1 VRIRST
7 NPARLIEILDAVYGV
22 EAKHVGDW
30 VEIGTDAHPNLQDWI
45 RSDWPELLVLDQAPI
60 DPANH
65 ELLMADLEIQAPTQQ
80 QRDLTL
86 LGRSTECTTLFPTF
100 MGNLTS

>member
-1 VRIRST
+1 MRIRST

-30 VEIGTDAHPNLQDWI
+30 VEIGTDANPGLQNWI

-60 DPANH
+60 DPKEV
-65 ELLMADLEIQAPTQQ
+65 ELLLADLETQAPTQQ
-80 QRDLTL
+80 QQDTGTARK
-86 LGRSTECTTLFPTF
+86 EH
-100 MGNLTS
+100 

>member
-30 VEIGTDAHPNLQDWI
+30 VEIGTDAHPGLQNWI
-45 RSDWPELLVLDQAPI
+45 RSDWPELLVLDRAPI
-60 DPANH
+60 DLKDFD
-65 ELLMADLEIQAPTQQ
+65 LLWPT
-80 QRDLTL
+80 
-86 LGRSTECTTLFPTF
+86 LGPQDPYPRGPDTARKEH
-100 MGNLTS
+100 